1 MPLLEVN
8 HLKTRFA
15 TELGEVTAVDG
26 VSLRVE
32 AGETVGLVGESGC
45 GKSVTSLSILRLF
58 GKHSGTK
65 LSGEIY
71 FEGKELLKASM
82 EELQEIRGNRIS
94 MIFQDPMSS
103 LNPVYTVGNQ
113 IAESLVLHQ
122 QLSRKAAHE
131 KTVEML
137 SLVGIPSPEKRLN
150 DYPHQ
155 LSGGMRQRV
164 MIAMGLCCHP
174 RLLIADEPTTALDV
188 TIQAQILDLMMGL
201 QEQLQM
207 GILLI
212 THDLGV
218 VAEACDRVL
227 VMYLGQIVEE
237 ASVETLFENP
247 KHPYTIGLM
256 KSIPTLEGKR
266 GQKLHVIEGIVPSLH
281 QIPHG
286 CRFAPRC
293 PLADEK
299 CRNHPPDLF
308 EVAENHQ
315 VRCWHHGK
323 IDVRGGDRFAF
334 GKEGERGTAD
344 FACL

>member
-1 MPLLEVN
+1 MVYVPLLEVKN
-8 HLKTRFA
+8 LKTRFA

-26 VSLRVE
+26 VSFHVN

-65 LSGEIY
+65 LEGEIF
-71 FEGKELLKASM
+71 FEQNELLKSSM
-82 EELQEIRGNRIS
+82 EEMQEIRGNQIS

-113 IAESLVLHQ
+113 ISESLILHQ
-122 QLSRKAAHE
+122 KLSKKEAHE
-131 KTVEML
+131 KTIEML

-174 RLLIADEPTTALDV
+174 KLLIADEPTTALDV
-188 TIQAQILDLMMGL
+188 TIQAQILDLMIGL

-207 GILLI
+207 GIMLI

-218 VAEACDRVL
+218 VAEVCDRVL

-237 ASVETLFENP
+237 ATVETLFENP

-256 KSIPTLEGKR
+256 KSIPTIDGVR
-266 GQKLHVIEGIVPSLH
+266 GEKLHVIEGIVPSLH
-281 QIPHG
+281 QIPAG

-293 PLADEK
+293 PFADEK
-299 CRNHPPDLF
+299 CRHHPPDLF
-308 EVAENHQ
+308 EVGDSHKA
-315 VRCWHHGK
+315 RCWHHERIGM
-323 IDVRGGDRFAF
+323 GGGGSGAI
-334 GKEGERGTAD
+334 GNQ
-344 FACL
+344 

>member
-1 MPLLEVN
+1 MTLLKVKN
-8 HLKTRFA
+8 LKTRFS

-26 VSLRVE
+26 VSFHVN

-58 GKHSGTK
+58 RKHSGTK
-65 LSGEIY
+65 LAGEIF
-71 FEGKELLKASM
+71 FEQKELLTSSM
-82 EELQEIRGNRIS
+82 EEMQEIRGNQIS

-113 IAESLVLHQ
+113 ISESLMLHQ
-122 QLSRKAAHE
+122 KLSKKEAYE
-131 KTVEML
+131 KTIEML
-137 SLVGIPSPEKRLN
+137 SLVGIPSPEKRVN

-174 RLLIADEPTTALDV
+174 KLLIADEPTTALDV
-188 TIQAQILDLMMGL
+188 TIQAQILDLMKDL

-207 GILLI
+207 GIMLI

-218 VAEACDRVL
+218 VAEVCDRVL

-256 KSIPTLEGKR
+256 KSIPTIDGKR
-266 GQKLHVIEGIVPSLH
+266 GEKLHVIEGMVPSLH
-281 QIPHG
+281 QIPAG

-293 PLADEK
+293 PFADEK
-299 CRNHPPDLF
+299 CRSHPPDLI
-308 EVAENHQ
+308 EVSHSHKA
-315 VRCWHHGK
+315 RCWHHERIG
-323 IDVRGGDRFAF
+323 IGGGNAIAI
-334 GKEGERGTAD
+334 GNQ
-344 FACL
+344 

>member
-1 MPLLEVN
+1 MFHVPLLEVKN
-8 HLKTRFA
+8 LKTRFA

-26 VSLRVE
+26 VSFHVN

-58 GKHSGTK
+58 RKHSGTK
-65 LSGEIY
+65 LEGEIF
-71 FEGKELLKASM
+71 FEQKELLTSSM
-82 EELQEIRGNRIS
+82 DELQEIRGNQIS

-113 IAESLVLHQ
+113 IAESLMLHQ
-122 QLSRKAAHE
+122 KLSKKDAHE

-174 RLLIADEPTTALDV
+174 KLLIADEPTTALDV
-188 TIQAQILDLMMGL
+188 TIQAQILDLMKGL

-207 GILLI
+207 GIMLI

-218 VAEACDRVL
+218 VAEVCDRVL

-256 KSIPTLEGKR
+256 KSIPTIDGKR
-266 GQKLHVIEGIVPSLH
+266 GEKLHVIEGIVPSLH
-281 QIPHG
+281 QIPRG

-293 PLADEK
+293 PFADEK
-299 CRNHPPDLF
+299 CRHHPPDLF
-308 EVAENHQ
+308 EVGDSHKA
-315 VRCWHHGK
+315 RCWHHERIGM
-323 IDVRGGDRFAF
+323 GGGSSIAF
-334 GKEGERGTAD
+334 GNE
-344 FACL
+344 